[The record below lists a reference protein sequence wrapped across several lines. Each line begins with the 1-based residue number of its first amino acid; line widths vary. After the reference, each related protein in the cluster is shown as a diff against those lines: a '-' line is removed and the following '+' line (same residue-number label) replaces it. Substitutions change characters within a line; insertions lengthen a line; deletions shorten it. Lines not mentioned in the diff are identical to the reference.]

1 MSRLRPLL
9 ALIAGIALPF
19 ALLIALAPPWRIE
32 LIGLDNYYLSTYPAD
47 FYARPKHLVIGTA
60 CWTWTPEA
68 YMPLGSDVPVTTQRA
83 ALHSAL
89 NTLMEGQGSERF
101 YAFGTPEVDFER
113 HLMSVRLA
121 VQQGGVRSIIYINN
135 PGSLQA
141 FTKPRNAVRVLPV
154 LEAIERDYPELT
166 ADVKSYREALLAST
180 GYRKGEEEISRTSW
194 LKGARQRLTAWM
206 RGLSR
211 RWNGIV
217 ENTSFTPFEARRNM
231 QAIGALFEEVKSNYD
246 NPMTCSIP
254 QRALLPQE
262 LYWAGSGGDAVW
274 KSWLRLAAGMA
285 ARHNIPFVYYVPPH
299 LNVPIER
306 YEAEFRPGFVDKVRA
321 VLAPFPNAAV
331 VDHSVGHGISA
342 CDQVYDTQQHFS
354 AGYLFNFAGKLK
366 QSRLLLAELAK
377 RGIVP
382 APAESFRSPSR
393 WEMALP
399 SVRKEPNILSAQE
412 SEKVREDLY
421 RTDDWKLS
429 LPFNRRL
436 ARLPGSPQE

>member
-1 MSRLRPLL
+1 
-9 ALIAGIALPF
+9 
-19 ALLIALAPPWRIE
+19 
-32 LIGLDNYYLSTYPAD
+32 
-47 FYARPKHLVIGTA
+47 
-60 CWTWTPEA
+60 
-68 YMPLGSDVPVTTQRA
+68 
-83 ALHSAL
+83 
-89 NTLMEGQGSERF
+89 MEGQGSERF

-121 VQQGGVRSIIYINN
+121 VRQGDVRSIIYINN

-141 FTKPRNAVRVLPV
+141 FTKPGNAVRALPV

-166 ADVKSYREALLAST
+166 GDVKIYREALLAST

-194 LKGARQRLTAWM
+194 LAGARQRLGAWM

-211 RWNGIV
+211 RLEGIV
-217 ENTSFTPFEARRNM
+217 ENTSFTPFEARRNT
-231 QAIGALFEEVKSNYD
+231 QSIGALFEEVKRNYD
-246 NPMTCSIP
+246 NPVTCSIP

-285 ARHNIPFVYYVPPH
+285 ARHKIPFVYYVPPH
-299 LNVPIER
+299 LNVPRER

-321 VLAPFPNAAV
+321 ALAPFPNAIV
-331 VDHSVGHGISA
+331 IDHSVGHGLSA

-366 QSRLLLAELAK
+366 QSRLLLAELAG
-377 RGIVP
+377 RGIMP
-382 APAESFRSPSR
+382 ASPESFRSPSR

-399 SVRKEPNILSAQE
+399 SVRKEPSILSAQE

-429 LPFNRRL
+429 LPFNGRL
-436 ARLPGSPQE
+436 ARLPGSPE